1 MSKYVAVLLGGRSPE
16 RDVSLVS
23 GEKVIEALKAKGY
36 QVSPIDPRDHD
47 WMAQL
52 DAIKPDVVFNALHG
66 DWGEDGRVQGV
77 LDYLDYPYTHSGVAA
92 SALAMDKQRAKA
104 VLREAGIQCPEGQ
117 LISRFEA
124 AREHV
129 MKPPYVAKPNAQG
142 SSVGVVIVTEG
153 ANHPPAILGSEDWP
167 YEEEVLIERFIPGR
181 ELTVAVMGDK
191 ALTVTEIV
199 PKTAFYDYD
208 AKYSDGGSVHQLP
221 ADVPQAVFDEC
232 MAEALKAHQ
241 VLGCRGLTRSDFR
254 YDPETGGVWLLEINT
269 QPGMTPTSLAPEQ
282 AAHCGI
288 GFPDLVAW
296 MVENAA
302 CPS

>member
-1 MSKYVAVLLGGRSPE
+1 MSKHVAVLLGGRSPE

-23 GEKVIEALKAKGY
+23 GQKVIEALESQGY
-36 QVSPIDPRDHD
+36 QVSAIDPQDAD
-47 WMAQL
+47 WMQQL
-52 DAIKPDVVFNALHG
+52 KAAKPDVVFNALHG

-77 LDYLDYPYTHSGVAA
+77 LDYLGFAYTHSGVAA

-117 LISRFEA
+117 LISRFDA

-129 MKPPYVAKPNAQG
+129 MAPPYVAKPNAQG
-142 SSVGVVIVTEG
+142 SSVGVVIVPEG
-153 ANHPPAILGSEDWP
+153 ANRPPAILGSEDWP
-167 YEEEVLIERFIPGR
+167 YDEEVLIERFIPGR

-208 AKYSDGGSVHQLP
+208 AKYAEGGSVHQLP
-221 ADVPQAVFDEC
+221 ADVPQAVFDQC
-232 MAEALKAHQ
+232 LRDALTAHR
-241 VLGCRGLTRSDFR
+241 VLGCEGLTRSDFR
-254 YDPETGGVWLLEINT
+254 YDPVTGGVWLLEINT

-282 AAHCGI
+282 AAHCGV

>member
-1 MSKYVAVLLGGRSPE
+1 MSKHVAVLLGGRSPE

-23 GEKVIEALKAKGY
+23 GKKVIEALESQGY
-36 QVSPIDPRDHD
+36 PVSPIDPQDAD
-47 WMAQL
+47 WMEQL
-52 DAIKPDVVFNALHG
+52 KAAKPDVVFNALHG

-77 LDYLDYPYTHSGVAA
+77 LDYLGFAYTHSGVAA

-104 VLREAGIQCPEGQ
+104 VLRDAGIACPEGQ

-129 MKPPYVAKPNAQG
+129 MAPPYVAKPNAQG
-142 SSVGVVIVTEG
+142 SSVGVVIVPEG
-153 ANHPPAILGSEDWP
+153 ANRPPAILGSDDWP
-167 YEEEVLIERFIPGR
+167 YDEEVLIERFIPGR
-181 ELTVAVMGDK
+181 ELTVAVMGDR

-208 AKYSDGGSVHQLP
+208 AKYAEGGSVHQLP
-221 ADVPQAVFDEC
+221 ADVPQAVFDQC
-232 MAEALKAHQ
+232 LRDALTAHR
-241 VLGCRGLTRSDFR
+241 VLGCEGLTRSDFR
-254 YDPETGGVWLLEINT
+254 YDPVTGGVWLLEINT